1 MRKKLLFLF
10 LVLSSLIAL
19 GCLYNVQ
26 NKVIIRFQEG
36 DKEINSIL
44 KQAEVL
50 GIMFELSKAQIYE
63 DQKVL
68 TQPPKVKF
76 WIESEDVRIN
86 YSIWELS
93 TKMIIFNENNR
104 QVYNIYFNES
114 DYLYRYFG
122 SK

>member
-10 LVLSSLIAL
+10 LVLSSLIVL

-50 GIMFELSKAQIYE
+50 GIMFELSKAQINE

-86 YSIWELS
+86 YSIWKLS

-104 QVYNIYFNES
+104 QVYNVYFNES

>member
-10 LVLSSLIAL
+10 LVLSSLIVL

-50 GIMFELSKAQIYE
+50 GIMFELSKAQ
-63 DQKVL
+63 
-68 TQPPKVKF
+68 
-76 WIESEDVRIN
+76 
-86 YSIWELS
+86 
-93 TKMIIFNENNR
+93 
-104 QVYNIYFNES
+104 
-114 DYLYRYFG
+114 
-122 SK
+122 